1 MTLPNLDDCSIYIF
15 VRQDI
20 PLAQQLVQS
29 MHALL
34 MMAWPPM
41 PSCTM
46 ASSALV
52 GLGTFVS
59 ASLLS
64 RCLPVAAY
72 CRDSSRT
79 SPFRMKSRCEHFR
92 PSLPLRRGPQWSQ
105 EVNQM
110 RVFWEQ
116 TGILL
121 PIYRLGER
129 VRRSRHRQQTE
140 PHRNQSPK
148 LHDVAVAFSEAD
160 HSKPIWFACFWFP
173 VVTLTTNTA
182 QAFSKVQHSIVCE
195 C

>member
-46 ASSALV
+46 ASTALV

-79 SPFRMKSRCEHFR
+79 SPFRMKSRCEQFR

-105 EVNQM
+105 EVNHM

-121 PIYRLGER
+121 PIYRLGGNGLDDR
-129 VRRSRHRQQTE
+129 DIANKLNLTE
-140 PHRNQSPK
+140 IKVQSCMTWLLHFLKLTTRNQ
-148 LHDVAVAFSEAD
+148 LVRH
-160 HSKPIWFACFWFP
+160 CFWFP

-182 QAFSKVQHSIVCE
+182 
-195 C
+195 